1 MSGYKVSRVNR
12 KDQWK
17 LIGKQDPQLP
27 QMFYPVANNLTLT
40 KGDTVVRFEHIY
52 VIRRLCLLIEIPCNL
67 TSLFLFIR
75 PLDARWS
82 AIEIG

>member
-40 KGDTVVRFEHIY
+40 KGDTVVRFDNIY
-52 VIRRLCLLIEIPCNL
+52 GIDTKAMIAYRD
-67 TSLFLFIR
+67 SM
-75 PLDARWS
+75 
-82 AIEIG
+82 